1 MEYTVAQTL
10 LTARQRAD
18 VENSQHF
25 SAAEELVLFNTSHAV
40 LHSKKVLLSEDQE
53 TRSRIIYTAPGVE
66 EYSVGSDFLKLV
78 SVDIETTNG
87 NWTQV
92 PRWTWADRHIY
103 LNNTT
108 SWTSNRCA
116 YRMVGTR
123 ISLLPTP
130 TDVRQVAIFYVRAPF
145 EAESTADTYEYG
157 PGEHEWVALDI
168 AVKLLAK
175 EESDPSIMMAERE
188 RLWKEVICPSIS
200 TRDSAHA
207 DRVQDVR
214 SYVATGTTWP
224 IIRGTY

>member
-25 SAAEELVLFNTSHAV
+25 SAAEELVLFNNSHAV

-53 TRSRIIYTAPGVE
+53 TRERVIYTVPGVT

-78 SVDIETTNG
+78 SVDIEATDG
-87 NWTQV
+87 NWIQV
-92 PRWTWADRHIY
+92 PRWTWADRHLY
-103 LNNTT
+103 LNNN
-108 SWTSNRCA
+108 SAWTANRCS
-116 YRMVGTR
+116 YRMVGSR
-123 ISLLPTP
+123 IHLLPTP

-145 EAESTADTYEYG
+145 EAEQTTDTYEYG

-168 AVKLLAK
+168 AIKMLAK
-175 EESDPSIMMAERE
+175 EESDPTVYMAERE
-188 RLWKEVICPSIS
+188 RLWKEVICPAVS

-207 DRVQDVR
+207 DRVQDTR
-214 SYVATGTTWP
+214 GDNIIYSTWGVTRWP
-224 IIRGTY
+224 